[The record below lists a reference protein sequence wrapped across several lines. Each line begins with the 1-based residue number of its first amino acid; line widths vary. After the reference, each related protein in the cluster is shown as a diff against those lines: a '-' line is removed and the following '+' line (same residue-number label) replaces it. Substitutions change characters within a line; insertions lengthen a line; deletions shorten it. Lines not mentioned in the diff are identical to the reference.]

1 MARQHGNKQ
10 YLQVL
15 LDNAKYQ
22 LLEQCA
28 QERAVRVSALARDAV
43 YEWLSKNVDP
53 ELFQAANLI
62 DDATWKQSVRN
73 RVKGRMEN
81 KSSSPASDQP
91 ANPEK

>member
-1 MARQHGNKQ
+1 MPAKHGNKH

-28 QERAVRVSALARDAV
+28 QERGVRTTALARDAV
-43 YEWLSKNVDP
+43 YEWLSRNVDP

-73 RVKGRMEN
+73 RVKGKIE
-81 KSSSPASDQP
+81 KKFSSPSNDQQ

>member
-1 MARQHGNKQ
+1 MPVRHGNKH

-28 QERAVRVSALARDAV
+28 QERGVRTTALARDAV

-62 DDATWKQSVRN
+62 DDATWKQSVKN

>member
-1 MARQHGNKQ
+1 MAARHGNKH

-15 LDNAKYQ
+15 MDNAKYQ

-28 QERAVRVSALARDAV
+28 QERGVRTTALARDAV
-43 YEWLSKNVDP
+43 YEWLSRNVDP

-62 DDATWKQSVRN
+62 DDATWKQSVWN

-81 KSSSPASDQP
+81 KSSSPSNEPQ
-91 ANPEK
+91 ANPDK

>member
-1 MARQHGNKQ
+1 MPVRHGNKH

-15 LDNAKYQ
+15 MDNAKFQ

-28 QERAVRVSALARDAV
+28 QERGVRTTALARDAV

-53 ELFQAANLI
+53 ELFKAANLI

-73 RVKGRMEN
+73 RAKGRTESKTN
-81 KSSSPASDQP
+81 SNS
-91 ANPEK
+91 

>member
-1 MARQHGNKQ
+1 MPVRHGNKH

-15 LDNAKYQ
+15 LDNAKYE

-28 QERAVRVSALARDAV
+28 QARGMRTTALARDAV
-43 YEWLSKNVDP
+43 YEWLSMNVDP

-62 DDATWKQSVRN
+62 DDATWQQSVRN

-81 KSSSPASDQP
+81 KSSAKTSDP
-91 ANPEK
+91 NLNSEE